1 MQSISIQSTQNAA
14 ATISW
19 QRCTQFS
26 EFSLSSASF
35 PNQLP
40 DRHIIA
46 SLFSHHFFFHMSKNA
61 MSIQFFYITD
71 LHPTCLQPFF
81 PFVLNHW
88 TSSKIVD
95 SLFMTY
101 WPPLFIFLVLVNG
114 SWWTQLLWFLGWI
127 KRTSLP
133 PITSFLPAIAIQVSW
148 SLGLRPYWGKP
159 DIQAFFLSDIFFL
172 LFTTSFMLLSISFIL
187 IAYTIC
193 Q

>member
-101 WPPLFIFLVLVNG
+101 WPPLFIYFFGLSEWKLMN
-114 SWWTQLLWFLGWI
+114 S
-127 KRTSLP
+127 
-133 PITSFLPAIAIQVSW
+133 IALISGMDQKNFFASN
-148 SLGLRPYWGKP
+148 Y
-159 DIQAFFLSDIFFL
+159 FLS
-172 LFTTSFMLLSISFIL
+172 SCHCYSSIMKPGS
-187 IAYTIC
+187 
-193 Q
+193 